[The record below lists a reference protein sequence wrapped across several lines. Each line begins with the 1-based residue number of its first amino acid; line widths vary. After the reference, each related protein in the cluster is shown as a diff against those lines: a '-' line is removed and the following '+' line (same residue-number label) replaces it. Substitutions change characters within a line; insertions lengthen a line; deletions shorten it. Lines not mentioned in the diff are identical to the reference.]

1 MTGRF
6 DSRFDGGLG
15 APPLPLRALRLIL
28 RVALP
33 AGTLFLIGLAVWVST
48 RDQGAPT
55 AVEAVGPISTS
66 SSTSSTTTTLTTA
79 LVPSTVGS
87 AGSSQDTAVPPPPTP
102 APTTPSTTQT
112 TTTLPEATTTVPP
125 QPSPDAVAL
134 GNLARSTGLADRP
147 GGTGAPLGVGTAIAL
162 TGEVQLVDNQTW
174 YGASAGGDQGWI
186 QAGDID
192 LTSTGFEARSCGVLG
207 EELPATPLA
216 YRPGTAEG
224 TAATIAALELHRSA
238 ACDRVVLY
246 LAESIGDDGQFA
258 STFPEELSI
267 VDLFGQVR
275 IEIADDL
282 AVIPEL
288 EVSTIPVQDGEGVA
302 VLAIR
307 PDGRPA
313 FNIDT
318 GPALLGVSFL
328 ANPARI
334 VLDFAHISSLLPG
347 VGGGVILNTQ
357 SINDAL
363 SVGDGSLVLMTGY
376 ARLDDGL
383 GEIAFRVAPEEGE
396 EPGSGLAVNANFGGT
411 SRVAPVFR
419 SWFFYET
426 PRVDGEWAEFRFSI
440 SGLEPGSY
448 ELMLGLGAADP
459 PADIEDPGLYH
470 VFVVEE
476 PQ

>member
-1 MTGRF
+1 VTGRF

-15 APPLPLRALRLIL
+15 APPLALRILRLTLRAVLP
-28 RVALP
+28 VA
-33 AGTLFLIGLAVWVST
+33 TLLLIGFAAWVGT
-48 RDQGAPT
+48 RNRDTPT
-55 AVEAVGPISTS
+55 AVEAVSPISTTSSVATTVTTAPAPS
-66 SSTSSTTTTLTTA
+66 SSVSTGP
-79 LVPSTVGS
+79 PS
-87 AGSSQDTAVPPPPTP
+87 TP
-102 APTTPSTTQT
+102 APTTTPTSQPTPPPPEVT
-112 TTTLPEATTTVPP
+112 TTTAAP
-125 QPSPDAVAL
+125 QPAIDVVAF
-134 GNLARSTGLADRP
+134 GNLARSTGLADLP
-147 GGTGAPLGVGTAIAL
+147 GGTGAPLGAGTAVTL
-162 TGEVQLVDNQTW
+162 TGEVRVVENQTW
-174 YGASAGGDQGWI
+174 YGANADGDPGWI
-186 QAGDID
+186 RAGDVD
-192 LTSTGFEARSCGVLG
+192 LTSTGFETRSCGVLG
-207 EELPATPLA
+207 EELAATALA
-216 YRPGTAEG
+216 YRPGTADG
-224 TAATIAALELHRSA
+224 NAATIAALELHRST

-267 VDLFGQVR
+267 IDLFGQVR
-275 IEIADDL
+275 VQIADNL

-288 EVSTIPVQDGEGVA
+288 TFRAIPVEDGEGVA

-318 GPALLGVSFL
+318 GPALLAVSFL

-347 VGGGVILNTQ
+347 VGGGVVLSAQ

-363 SVGDGSLVLMTGY
+363 SVGDGSQVLMTGF

-383 GEIAFRVAPEEGE
+383 GEIAFREAPEPGE

-426 PRVDGEWAEFRFSI
+426 PRVDGEWAEFRFTI

-448 ELMLGLGAADP
+448 ELMLGLGATEP
-459 PADIEDPGLYH
+459 PADIEDPGLYQ
-470 VFVVEE
+470 VFVVAEQE
-476 PQ
+476 